1 MQYEAKMSEKLTDK
15 QIKPYM
21 MPNYMN
27 DNVNYLENKHVE
39 NRKLQKLIKEY
50 KQAKSNLSEF
60 IMINYLDGV

>member
-1 MQYEAKMSEKLTDK
+1 MSEKLTDER
-15 QIKPYM
+15 IKPYM